1 MIHSYNGFNFFEL
14 ERKQKK
20 PSTCEKRFEN

>member
-20 PSTCEKRFEN
+20 PNTCEKRFEN